1 MIIVIIIYY
10 DLYFIYIH
18 MTLLLLLLL
27 FLLSLILVLLYTYN
41 IYILIYVIYII
52 YIPNCQ
58 RAKPGLGSHLQ
69 AGVNLVLLV
78 GLTSLRSADTDGD
91 LRIHLGN
98 SWGVE

>member
-1 MIIVIIIYY
+1 
-10 DLYFIYIH
+10 